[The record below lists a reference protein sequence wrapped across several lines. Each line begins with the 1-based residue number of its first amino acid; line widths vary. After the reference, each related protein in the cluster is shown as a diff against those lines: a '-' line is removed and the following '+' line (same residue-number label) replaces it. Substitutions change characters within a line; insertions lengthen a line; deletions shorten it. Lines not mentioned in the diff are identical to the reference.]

1 MESMSYKEELRT
13 VSLASLEKR
22 KLRDDLAVCKTQR
35 RVDGGASLCSLVTN
49 DKTCRNGIK
58 LHQGRFRLDIRKKLF
73 TVRVVKHWKWLPKKM
88 LDASCLSVFKKYL
101 DNAFNNMLTFSQP

>member
-49 DKTCRNGIK
+49 NRI
-58 LHQGRFRLDIRKKLF
+58 
-73 TVRVVKHWKWLPKKM
+73 
-88 LDASCLSVFKKYL
+88 
-101 DNAFNNMLTFSQP
+101 

>member
-35 RVDGGASLCSLVTN
+35 RVDGLSL
-49 DKTCRNGIK
+49 I
-58 LHQGRFRLDIRKKLF
+58 HI
-73 TVRVVKHWKWLPKKM
+73 
-88 LDASCLSVFKKYL
+88 
-101 DNAFNNMLTFSQP
+101 